1 MFKKNS
7 EDGLLVVE
15 ASLALFFFTFF
26 MLFVWNFAGIFAA
39 QNVVSHAA
47 MQTVQTIAV
56 DNISREKF
64 SSNNEDSAEL
74 IEYANKLLRYFN
86 GGTDVIRFHKPFDEM
101 QGNKVSEVEEKF
113 YYILG
118 GEDGKEVAKEYG
130 IDVNSIEFTL
140 DETALGPGSEK
151 VRLRID
157 YVVKLRFGVF
167 GLESM
172 NLTKCAECKLFGA
185 DTAS

>member
-1 MFKKNS
+1 MFKKNN
-7 EDGLLVVE
+7 EEGLLVVE

-26 MLFVWNFAGIFAA
+26 MLFVWNFSGVFAA

-64 SSNNEDSAEL
+64 ASNNEKSSEL
-74 IEYANKLLRYFN
+74 MEKANSLLRYFN

-101 QGNKVSEVEEKF
+101 QGNKVSEIEEKF

-118 GEDGKEVAKEYG
+118 GENGKEVAKEYG
-130 IDVNSIEFTL
+130 IDVSTIEFTL
-140 DETALGPGSEK
+140 DEGALGPGSEK
-151 VRLRID
+151 VRLKID
-157 YVVKLRFGVF
+157 YTVKLRFGVF
-167 GLESM
+167 GIESM

-185 DTAS
+185 DPIE